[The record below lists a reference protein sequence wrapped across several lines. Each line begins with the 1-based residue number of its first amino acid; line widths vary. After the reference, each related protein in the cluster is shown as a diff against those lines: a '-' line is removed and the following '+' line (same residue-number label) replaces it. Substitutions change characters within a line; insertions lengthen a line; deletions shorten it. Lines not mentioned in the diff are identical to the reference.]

1 MQEQG
6 YTFYLTDDRNG
17 NKALFAVKGHFTR
30 DMEKTE
36 NNAILDDPRF
46 FAIYSETING
56 IKEILDRATVVLPTK
71 EERKNDNENSNANQ
85 RGTAAD

>member
-6 YTFYLTDDRNG
+6 YTFYVTDDRNG
-17 NKALFAVKGHFTR
+17 NKALVAVKGHFTR
-30 DMEKTE
+30 DMTNIE
-36 NNAILDDPRF
+36 NNGIMNDPRF
-46 FAIYSETING
+46 FANYSETING
-56 IKEILDRATVVLPTK
+56 IKAILDHATVALPTK

>member
-6 YTFYLTDDRNG
+6 YTFYVADDRNG
-17 NKALFAVKGHFTR
+17 NKALVAVKGHFTR
-30 DMEKTE
+30 EMEKTE

-56 IKEILDRATVVLPTK
+56 IKEILDRATVALPTK
-71 EERKNDNENSNANQ
+71 EERKNDNENSNTNQ

>member
-6 YTFYLTDDRNG
+6 YIFYVADDRNG
-17 NKALFAVKGHFTR
+17 NKALVAVKGHFTS
-30 DMEKTE
+30 DMT
-36 NNAILDDPRF
+36 NGIMSDPRF
-46 FAIYSETING
+46 FANYSETING
-56 IKEILDRATVVLPTK
+56 IKEILDHATVSLPTT